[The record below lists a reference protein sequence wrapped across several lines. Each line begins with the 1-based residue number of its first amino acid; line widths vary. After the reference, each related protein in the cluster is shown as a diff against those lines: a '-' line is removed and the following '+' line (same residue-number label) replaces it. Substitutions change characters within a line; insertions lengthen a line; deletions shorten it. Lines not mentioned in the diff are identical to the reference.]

1 MSRQLTFL
9 LIALCA
15 SSALG
20 GETDLRALY
29 SQPPEDW
36 PAPHLSEGV
45 EHRELGPLPPMPEPE
60 DNPTTP
66 ARVELGRQLF
76 FDPRLSGSRQI
87 ACASCH
93 DPQLGWGDG
102 RRKAIGHDRQI
113 GHRNSQTILNS
124 GYLSSLFWDGRAD
137 SLEEQAL
144 APIVDPSEM
153 HNTLEEAAATLNA
166 IPGYRAAFAN
176 AFQVERISREEIAQ
190 ALAAFQRTVVSR
202 RSRFDRFLDGEHE
215 VLTTAELRGL
225 HIFRTSGRCLNCH
238 NGPLFT
244 DGQFHNL
251 GLHFFGRR
259 LEDLGRYE
267 ITGDKSDVGAFRTP
281 GLRDVMF
288 TGPWMHNGLFH
299 DMDGI
304 LRMYNSGMARPKPR
318 EAHRDDPL
326 FPTTSSLLKRLHL
339 DEDDLAA
346 LRAFLE
352 AISTR
357 PRNMEPPE
365 LPPEP
370 GPDAATP
377 R

>member
-45 EHRELGPLPPMPEPE
+45 EHRELGPLPPCPSRR
-60 DNPTTP
+60 TTP
-66 ARVELGRQLF
+66 PPRPGSSSAGSCSSTHDCPARARS
-76 FDPRLSGSRQI
+76 PAPAATTRSW
-87 ACASCH
+87 AS
-93 DPQLGWGDG
+93 DG